1 MSIYGLFFSDTWY
14 FVVVIKPYVLVDLLN
29 KIKFMKIK
37 KLELAAAKAQG
48 EE

>member
-1 MSIYGLFFSDTWY
+1 MNLWTFFSDTWF

-37 KLELAAAKAQG
+37 KLELAAAKAQ
-48 EE
+48 EEE